1 MVQLLPELTPATA
14 LLLFFV
20 TNKLNFWMHFEFF
33 FWGPKLLMFP
43 KQKWNRN
50 VGFTL
55 CINNRE
61 ASYKVERLCLY
72 EDIGHV
78 CLESNPSQVRCEHG
92 IWEGTCRGDA
102 DNIYINVNTYL
113 QLVWVDVNIYFPLH
127 WTLHAVC
134 INIGLVLVSHF
145 LFPPVYIC
153 EDRWRH
159 RTTRDKPW
167 YMWHGRGPRPET
179 PHMLLDN
186 NTTLVFVGCYY
197 KQ

>member
-1 MVQLLPELTPATA
+1 MWHYHGPIVAWTELTPATA

-78 CLESNPSQVRCEHG
+78 CLESNPSQVLCEHG
-92 IWEGTCRGDA
+92 TWEGTHRGDA
-102 DNIYINVNTYL
+102 DNIYINSL
-113 QLVWVDVNIYFPLH
+113 LP
-127 WTLHAVC
+127 
-134 INIGLVLVSHF
+134 VSR
-145 LFPPVYIC
+145 YI
-153 EDRWRH
+153 D
-159 RTTRDKPW
+159 TTFADKGS
-167 YMWHGRGPRPET
+167 HQKKLSTKNSG
-179 PHMLLDN
+179 HI
-186 NTTLVFVGCYY
+186 
-197 KQ
+197 